1 MPKVIPLRAI
11 AFVLFPVLAGSVQ
24 GQQRT
29 ALDFEP
35 TVGAAAYLR
44 GDGPIV
50 LIDEG
55 HHNFHTLGLT
65 TDYDD
70 AHQQVTFLG
79 RYVPF
84 AELLRRDGYVVRSL
98 RSPFRRA
105 ALADAQVLV
114 IANALAEANVDEKYC
129 DCNWSLPNPSAF
141 SDDEIEV
148 IVTWVREGG
157 ALLLIADHQPW
168 PAAAATLAEQ
178 FGLLFYNGS
187 TDRLQFRRE
196 IGSLQDHPITQ
207 GRGLTEQ
214 INFVLT
220 FGGQAFR
227 FAGDITGDP
236 LLIIPPNTTLALHW
250 DPCLDLT
257 DKVPRIRADGML
269 QGAAVP
275 FGAGRVAA
283 FGEAAM
289 FTAQVDEDGPMGMN
303 HPEAPQNA
311 QFVLNVLHWLTG
323 VLPEH

>member
-1 MPKVIPLRAI
+1 MHKATPLRAI
-11 AFVLFPVLAGSVQ
+11 AIVLLLVLAGAVQ
-24 GQQRT
+24 GQQRA

-35 TVGAAAYLR
+35 TVGAPAYSR
-44 GDGPIV
+44 DNGPIV

-55 HHNFHTLGLT
+55 HHNFHTIGPT

-70 AHQQVTFLG
+70 AHRQVTIPG
-79 RYVPF
+79 RYGPF

-105 ALADAQVLV
+105 AFADAQVLV
-114 IANALAEANVDEKYC
+114 IANALAEANVD
-129 DCNWSLPNPSAF
+129 DWRLPNPSAF
-141 SDDEIEV
+141 ADDEIEA
-148 IVTWVREGG
+148 IVTWVRAGG

-168 PAAAATLAEQ
+168 PAAAATLAGR

-187 TDRLQFRRE
+187 TDRLQFRRD

-207 GRGLTEQ
+207 GRGLAEQ
-214 INFVLT
+214 IDFVLT

-227 FAGDITGDP
+227 FAGDVTGDP
-236 LLIIPPNTTLALHW
+236 LLIIPPNTTLMLHW
-250 DPCLDLT
+250 DPFLDLT

-269 QGAAVP
+269 QGAAVR

-289 FTAQVDEDGPMGMN
+289 FTAQVDEEGPMGMN

-323 VLPEH
+323 VLHDH

>member
-1 MPKVIPLRAI
+1 MPKTIPLRAL
-11 AFVLFPVLAGSVQ
+11 AFVLLLVLAGSVQ
-24 GQQRT
+24 GQQR
-29 ALDFEP
+29 AAIDFEP
-35 TVGAAAYLR
+35 TVGAPAYPL
-44 GDGPIV
+44 GGGPIV

-55 HHNFHTLGLT
+55 HHNFHTVGPT

-70 AHQQVTFLG
+70 AHQQVTIPG
-79 RYVPF
+79 RYGPF
-84 AELLRRDGYVVRSL
+84 AELLRRDGYVVSSL
-98 RSPFRRA
+98 RSRFDRA

-114 IANALAEANVDEKYC
+114 IANALAEANVD
-129 DCNWSLPNPSAF
+129 DWSLPNPSAF
-141 SDDEIEV
+141 ADDEIET

-168 PAAAATLAEQ
+168 PEAAARLAER
-178 FGLLFYNGS
+178 FGLLFSNGS

-207 GRGLTEQ
+207 GRGLAEQ
-214 INFVLT
+214 IDFVLT

-236 LLIIPPNTTLALHW
+236 LLIIPPNTTLMLHW
-250 DPCLDLT
+250 DPDLDWN

-269 QGAAVP
+269 QGAALR

-289 FTAQVDEDGPMGMN
+289 FTAQVDEEGPMGMN

-323 VLPEH
+323 VLAEH

>member
-1 MPKVIPLRAI
+1 MPKMIPLRAI

-24 GQQRT
+24 GQQHT
-29 ALDFEP
+29 VLNFEP
-35 TVGAAAYLR
+35 TVGAPAYR
-44 GDGPIV
+44 QGDGPIV
-50 LIDEG
+50 LIDGG

-70 AHQQVTFLG
+70 AHQQVTIPG

-114 IANALAEANVDEKYC
+114 IANALAEGNVDEKYS

-168 PAAAATLAEQ
+168 PAAAARLAEQ

-196 IGSLQDHPITQ
+196 SGSLQDHPITQ

-236 LLIIPPNTTLALHW
+236 LLIIPPNTTPAL
-250 DPCLDLT
+250 
-257 DKVPRIRADGML
+257 KVSAVIKPT
-269 QGAAVP
+269 QGTLIS
-275 FGAGRVAA
+275 RRQ
-283 FGEAAM
+283 
-289 FTAQVDEDGPMGMN
+289 TA
-303 HPEAPQNA
+303 
-311 QFVLNVLHWLTG
+311 
-323 VLPEH
+323 

>member
-1 MPKVIPLRAI
+1 MPKAIPLRAI
-11 AFVLFPVLAGSVQ
+11 AVVLLPVLAGSVQ
-24 GQQRT
+24 GQQRA

-35 TVGAAAYLR
+35 TVGAPAYPR
-44 GDGPIV
+44 GGGPIV

-55 HHNFHTLGLT
+55 HHNFHTMGPT

-70 AHQQVTFLG
+70 ADRQVTIPG
-79 RYVPF
+79 RYGPF
-84 AELLRRDGYVVRSL
+84 AELLRSDGYVVKSL
-98 RSPFRRA
+98 RSPFSRA
-105 ALADAQVLV
+105 ALVDVQVLV
-114 IANALAEANVDEKYC
+114 IANALAEANVD
-129 DCNWSLPNPSAF
+129 DWSLPNPSAF

-168 PAAAATLAEQ
+168 PAAAGRLAGR

-187 TDRLQFRRE
+187 TDLLQFNRE
-196 IGSLQDHPITQ
+196 IGSLQDHPITR
-207 GRGLTEQ
+207 GRGLAEQ
-214 INFVLT
+214 IDFLLT

-236 LLIIPPNTTLALHW
+236 LLIIPPNTTLVLHW
-250 DPCLDLT
+250 DPDLDLT
-257 DKVPRIRADGML
+257 DKVPSIRADGML
-269 QGAAVP
+269 QGAAVR

-289 FTAQVDEDGPMGMN
+289 FTAQVDEEGPMGMN

-323 VLPEH
+323 VLPEQ

>member
-1 MPKVIPLRAI
+1 
-11 AFVLFPVLAGSVQ
+11 
-24 GQQRT
+24 
-29 ALDFEP
+29 
-35 TVGAAAYLR
+35 
-44 GDGPIV
+44 V

-55 HHNFHTLGLT
+55 HHNFHTLGPT

-70 AHQQVTFLG
+70 AHRQVTIPG
-79 RYVPF
+79 RYGPF

-105 ALADAQVLV
+105 AFADAQVLV
-114 IANALAEANVDEKYC
+114 IANALAEANVD
-129 DCNWSLPNPSAF
+129 DWRLPNPSAF
-141 SDDEIEV
+141 ADDEIEA
-148 IVTWVREGG
+148 IVTWVRAGG

-168 PAAAATLAEQ
+168 PAAAARLAER
-178 FGLLFYNGS
+178 FGLLFYNGF

-207 GRGLTEQ
+207 GRGLAEQ
-214 INFVLT
+214 IDFVLT

-227 FAGDITGDP
+227 FAGDVTGDP
-236 LLIIPPNTTLALHW
+236 LLIIPPNTTLVLHW
-250 DPCLDLT
+250 DPFLDLT

-269 QGAAVP
+269 QGAAVR

-289 FTAQVDEDGPMGMN
+289 FTAQVDEEGPMGMN

-323 VLPEH
+323 VLHDH

>member
-11 AFVLFPVLAGSVQ
+11 ALILFPVLAGSVQ
-24 GQQRT
+24 GQQLA

-35 TVGAAAYLR
+35 TVGAPAYPR
-44 GDGPIV
+44 GGGPIV
-50 LIDEG
+50 LVDEG
-55 HHNFHTLGLT
+55 HHNFHTIGPT
-65 TDYDD
+65 IDYSS
-70 AHQQVTFLG
+70 ANRQVTIPG
-79 RYVPF
+79 RYGPF
-84 AELLRRDGYVVRSL
+84 AELLRRDGYVVKSL
-98 RSPFRRA
+98 RSPFHPA

-114 IANALAEANVDEKYC
+114 IANALAEETLNDPR
-129 DCNWSLPNPSAF
+129 LPNPSAF
-141 SDDEIEV
+141 ADDEIEV
-148 IVTWVREGG
+148 IVTWIREGG

-168 PAAAATLAEQ
+168 PAAAARLAER

-187 TDRLQFRRE
+187 TEQLQFRRE

-207 GRGLTEQ
+207 GRGLAEQ
-214 INFVLT
+214 IDFVLT
-220 FGGQAFR
+220 FSGQAFR

-236 LLIIPPNTTLALHW
+236 LLIIPPNTTLVLQLN
-250 DPCLDLT
+250 PFRDLT
-257 DKVPRIRADGML
+257 DQMPRIRADGML
-269 QGAAVP
+269 QGAAVR

-289 FTAQVDEDGPMGMN
+289 FTAQVDEEGPMGMN

>member
-1 MPKVIPLRAI
+1 MPKAIPLRAI
-11 AFVLFPVLAGSVQ
+11 AFVLFLVLAGSVQ
-24 GQQRT
+24 GQQRPV
-29 ALDFEP
+29 LDFEP
-35 TVGAAAYLR
+35 TVGAPAYPL
-44 GDGPIV
+44 GGGPVV

-55 HHNFHTLGLT
+55 HHNFHTLGPT
-65 TDYDD
+65 ITYDD
-70 AHQQVTFLG
+70 AHQQVTIPG
-79 RYVPF
+79 RYGPF

-105 ALADAQVLV
+105 ALANARVLV
-114 IANALAEANVDEKYC
+114 IANALAETNVD
-129 DCNWSLPNPSAF
+129 DWSLPNPSAF
-141 SDDEIEV
+141 EDDEIEA

-168 PAAAATLAEQ
+168 PAAARLAER

-207 GRGLTEQ
+207 GRGLAEQ
-214 INFVLT
+214 IDFVLT

-227 FAGDITGDP
+227 FAGDITADP
-236 LLIIPPNTTLALHW
+236 LLIIPPSTTLVLHW
-250 DPCLDLT
+250 DPFQDLT

-289 FTAQVDEDGPMGMN
+289 FTAQVDEEGPMGMN

-311 QFVLNVLHWLTG
+311 QFVLNVLHWLTE

>member
-1 MPKVIPLRAI
+1 MHKAFPLGAI
-11 AFVLFPVLAGSVQ
+11 GFVLLTVLPETLQA
-24 GQQRT
+24 QQRPV
-29 ALDFEP
+29 LDFEP
-35 TVGAAAYLR
+35 TISTPAYPR
-44 GDGPIV
+44 GGGPIV

-55 HHNFHTLGLT
+55 HHNFHTLGPT

-70 AHQQVTFLG
+70 AHRQVTIPG
-79 RYVPF
+79 RYGPF

-114 IANALAEANVDEKYC
+114 IANALAEANVDE
-129 DCNWSLPNPSAF
+129 WSLPNPSAF
-141 SDDEIEV
+141 ADDEIEA

-168 PAAAATLAEQ
+168 PAAAARLAGR
-178 FGLLFYNGS
+178 FGFLFYNGS
-187 TDRLQFRRE
+187 TERLVFRRE

-207 GRGLTEQ
+207 GRSLAEQ
-214 INFVLT
+214 IDFVVT
-220 FGGQAFR
+220 FSGQAFR

-236 LLIIPPNTTLALHW
+236 LLIIPPNTTLVLHW
-250 DPCLDLT
+250 DPFQDLT
-257 DKVPRIRADGML
+257 DKVPRIRVDGML
-269 QGAAVP
+269 QGAAVR

-289 FTAQVDEDGPMGMN
+289 FTAQVDEEGPMGMN

-311 QFVLNVLHWLTG
+311 QFALNVLHWLTG

>member
-11 AFVLFPVLAGSVQ
+11 AFVLFPMLAGSVQ

-70 AHQQVTFLG
+70 AHQQVTMPG

-98 RSPFRRA
+98 TSSFRRA

-114 IANALAEANVDEKYC
+114 IANALAEVNVDENYF

-168 PAAAATLAEQ
+168 PAAAARLAEQ

-214 INFVLT
+214 IDFVLT

-289 FTAQVDEDGPMGMN
+289 FTAQVDEEGPMGMN

>member
-1 MPKVIPLRAI
+1 MPKVISLLAI
-11 AFVLFPVLAGSVQ
+11 AFVLVSVLAGSVQ
-24 GQQRT
+24 GQQRP

-35 TVGAAAYLR
+35 MVGAPAYPR
-44 GDGPIV
+44 GGGPIV

-55 HHNFHTLGLT
+55 HHNFHTLGPT
-65 TDYDD
+65 IAYDD
-70 AHQQVTFLG
+70 AHQQVTIPG
-79 RYVPF
+79 RYGPF
-84 AELLRRDGYVVRSL
+84 ADLLRRDGYVVKSL
-98 RSPFRRA
+98 RSPFSRA
-105 ALADAQVLV
+105 ALVDVQVLV
-114 IANALAEANVDEKYC
+114 IANALAEANVD
-129 DCNWSLPNPSAF
+129 DWSLPNPSAF
-141 SDDEIEV
+141 ADDEIEAIV
-148 IVTWVREGG
+148 IWVREGG

-168 PAAAATLAEQ
+168 PAAAARLAER

-196 IGSLQDHPITQ
+196 SGSLQDHLITQ
-207 GRGLTEQ
+207 GRGLAEQ
-214 INFVLT
+214 IDSVLT

-236 LLIIPPNTTLALHW
+236 LLIIPPNTTLMLHW
-250 DPCLDLT
+250 DPDLDPS

-269 QGAAVP
+269 QGAAVR
-275 FGAGRVAA
+275 FGVGSVAA

>member
-1 MPKVIPLRAI
+1 MPKVISLLTI
-11 AFVLFPVLAGSVQ
+11 AFVLVSVLAGSVQ
-24 GQQRT
+24 GQQRPV
-29 ALDFEP
+29 LDFEP
-35 TVGAAAYLR
+35 TVGAPAYPR
-44 GDGPIV
+44 GGGPIV

-55 HHNFHTLGLT
+55 HHNFHTLGPT
-65 TDYDD
+65 IAYDD
-70 AHQQVTFLG
+70 AHQQVTIPG
-79 RYVPF
+79 RYGPF
-84 AELLRRDGYVVRSL
+84 ADLLRRDGYVVKSL
-98 RSPFRRA
+98 RSPFSRA
-105 ALADAQVLV
+105 TLADAQVLV
-114 IANALAEANVDEKYC
+114 IANALAEANVD
-129 DCNWSLPNPSAF
+129 DWSLPNPSAF
-141 SDDEIEV
+141 ADDEIEA

-168 PAAAATLAEQ
+168 PAAAARLAER

-207 GRGLTEQ
+207 GRGLAEQ
-214 INFVLT
+214 IDFVLT

-227 FAGDITGDP
+227 FAGDITADP
-236 LLIIPPNTTLALHW
+236 LLIIPPSTTLVLHW
-250 DPCLDLT
+250 DPFQDLT

-289 FTAQVDEDGPMGMN
+289 FTAQSWVEDGAVGVMGMN

-323 VLPEH
+323 VLPVH

>member
-1 MPKVIPLRAI
+1 MPKAIPLRAF
-11 AFVLFPVLAGSVQ
+11 ALVLLLVLAGSVQ
-24 GQQRT
+24 GQQR
-29 ALDFEP
+29 AAIDFEP
-35 TVGAAAYLR
+35 TVGAPAYPL
-44 GDGPIV
+44 GGGPIV

-55 HHNFHTLGLT
+55 HHNFHTVGPT

-70 AHQQVTFLG
+70 AHQQVTIPG
-79 RYVPF
+79 RYGPF
-84 AELLRRDGYVVRSL
+84 AELLRRDGYVVSSL
-98 RSPFRRA
+98 RSRFDRA

-114 IANALAEANVDEKYC
+114 IANALAEVNVD
-129 DCNWSLPNPSAF
+129 DWSLPNPSAF
-141 SDDEIEV
+141 ADDEIET

-168 PAAAATLAEQ
+168 PAAAARLAER
-178 FGLLFYNGS
+178 FGLLFYNGF
-187 TDRLQFRRE
+187 TDRLQFHRE

-207 GRGLTEQ
+207 GRGLAEQ
-214 INFVLT
+214 IDFVLT

-227 FAGDITGDP
+227 FAADITGNP
-236 LLIIPPNTTLALHW
+236 LLIIPPNTTLVLHW
-250 DPCLDLT
+250 DPFLDLT
-257 DKVPRIRADGML
+257 DEVPRIRADGML

-289 FTAQVDEDGPMGMN
+289 FTAQVDEEGPMGMN

>member
-1 MPKVIPLRAI
+1 MPKAIPNGVIG
-11 AFVLFPVLAGSVQ
+11 FVFLSILASTLH
-24 GQQRT
+24 GQQRP

-35 TVGAAAYLR
+35 TIGAPAYPR

-55 HHNFHTLGLT
+55 HHNFHTLGPT
-65 TDYDD
+65 TDYND
-70 AHQQVTFLG
+70 AHQQVTIPG
-79 RYVPF
+79 RYGPF
-84 AELLRRDGYVVRSL
+84 AELLRRDGYIVRSL

-105 ALADAQVLV
+105 ALTDAQVLV
-114 IANALAEANVDEKYC
+114 IANALAETNVD
-129 DCNWSLPNPSAF
+129 DWSLPNPSAF
-141 SDDEIEV
+141 TDDEIEA

-157 ALLLIADHQPW
+157 SLLLIADHQPW
-168 PAAAATLAEQ
+168 PAAAARLAGR

-187 TDRLQFRRE
+187 TERLQFRRE
-196 IGSLQDHPITQ
+196 IGSLQDHPITR
-207 GRGLTEQ
+207 GRGLAEQ
-214 INFVLT
+214 IDFVLT
-220 FGGQAFR
+220 FSGQAFR

-236 LLIIPPNTTLALHW
+236 LLIIPQNTTLVLHW
-250 DPCLDLT
+250 DPLLDLT

-269 QGAAVP
+269 QGAVVR

-323 VLPEH
+323 LLPEH

>member
-24 GQQRT
+24 GQQHT
-29 ALDFEP
+29 VLDFEP
-35 TVGAAAYLR
+35 TVGAPAYRR
-44 GDGPIV
+44 GGGPIV

-55 HHNFHTLGLT
+55 HHNFHTLGPT
-65 TDYDD
+65 TDYDN
-70 AHQQVTFLG
+70 AHRQVTIPG
-79 RYVPF
+79 RYGPF

-98 RSPFRRA
+98 RSPFHPA

-114 IANALAEANVDEKYC
+114 IANALAEANIDA
-129 DCNWSLPNPSAF
+129 WSLPNPSAF
-141 SDDEIEV
+141 ADDEIEV
-148 IVTWVREGG
+148 IVTWVRAGG

-168 PAAAATLAEQ
+168 PAAAAGLAER

-187 TDRLQFRRE
+187 TERLQFRRE
-196 IGSLQDHPITQ
+196 IGSLQDYPITR
-207 GRGLTEQ
+207 GRGLAEQ
-214 INFVLT
+214 IDFVLT

-236 LLIIPPNTTLALHW
+236 LLIIPPNTTLVLHW
-250 DPCLDLT
+250 DPFLDLT

-269 QGAAVP
+269 QGATVR

-289 FTAQVDEDGPMGMN
+289 FTAQVDEEGPMGMN

-311 QFVLNVLHWLTG
+311 QFVLNVLHWLTE